1 MDNIAVFQEENPTLE
16 NYWRSVVLFGNN
28 VASYKFALAKSLL
41 ELIEQDKTH
50 ITLEELSEPFSRHIC
65 EHIALSDKQ
74 ATSRS
79 SSFLETCRQYNRGEV
94 SYETLIQVT
103 KTKGFNNVLDAF
115 HNVNGAALPVK
126 FFEKTSIGSS
136 SGIVLT
142 DDVFRL
148 GEIKFEKNLVHEAEA
163 RWNLVETAW
172 SLGVSV
178 NTLSIHYDD
187 KSDLLYIEDNKIRRK
202 NITSVRAALNGYQK
216 GKCFY
221 CFDDINVTNDESN
234 TCDVDHFI
242 PHTLQQYTNAN
253 LDGVWN
259 LVLACPNCNRGADG
273 KFAKV
278 PALKYLE
285 RLSKR
290 NDFLISSHHP
300 LRETLMNQTGRTEAE
315 RHMFLQSM
323 YNLAKNTLI
332 HTWETS
338 EVQQAIF

>member
-1 MDNIAVFQEENPTLE
+1 MAQ
-16 NYWRSVVLFGNN
+16 
-28 VASYKFALAKSLL
+28 ALL

-50 ITLEELSEPFSRHIC
+50 ITLEELAKPYAKHLC
-65 EHIALSDKQ
+65 THLAASDKQ

-79 SSFLETCRQYNRGEV
+79 SAFLDACRQYNDGLI
-94 SYETLIQVT
+94 TLDQLIQVT
-103 KTKGFNNVLDAF
+103 RSKGFNNVLDAF
-115 HNVNGAALPVK
+115 HHVNGADLPVR
-126 FFEKTSIGSS
+126 FFEKTSIDGTA
-136 SGIVLT
+136 GIVLT
-142 DDVFRL
+142 DDVYRL
-148 GEIKFEKNLVHEAEA
+148 GEIRFEKNLTHEAEA
-163 RWNLVETAW
+163 RWKLVETAW
-172 SLGVSV
+172 NLGVSV
-178 NTLSIHYDD
+178 NTLSIKYDENN
-187 KSDLLYIEDNKIRRK
+187 DLLFVEDGKIRRR

-221 CFDDINVTNDESN
+221 CFDDINVTEDESN

-242 PHTLQQYTNAN
+242 PHRLQQYTNAN

-259 LVLACPNCNRGADG
+259 LVLSCEKCNRGSNG

-300 LRETLMNQTGRTEAE
+300 LRETLMNQTGHTETE

-323 YNLAKNTLI
+323 YNLAKNLLI
-332 HTWETS
+332 HTWETP
-338 EVQQAIF
+338 EVQQAVF

>member
-1 MDNIAVFQEENPTLE
+1 MDGIAVFQEENPALE

-28 VASYKFALAKSLL
+28 VASYKFALAKTLL

-50 ITLEELSEPFSRHIC
+50 ITLEDLAKPYSKHLC
-65 EHIALSDKQ
+65 EHIAASDKQ

-79 SSFLETCRQYNRGEV
+79 SSFLDACRQYNNG
-94 SYETLIQVT
+94 SISFDNLIQVT
-103 KTKGFNNVLDAF
+103 KSKGFNNVLDAF
-115 HNVNGAALPVK
+115 HHVNGADLPVK
-126 FFEKTSIGSS
+126 FFEKTDINGAA
-136 SGIVLT
+136 GIVLT
-142 DDVFRL
+142 DDVYRL
-148 GEIKFEKNLVHEAEA
+148 GEIKFEKNLTHEAEA
-163 RWNLVETAW
+163 RWQLVETAW
-172 SLGVSV
+172 NLGVAV
-178 NTLSIHYDD
+178 NTLSIRYDD
-187 KSDLLYIEDNKIRRK
+187 KSELLYVEDNKIRRR

-221 CFDDINVTNDESN
+221 CFDDINVTNDETN

-253 LDGVWN
+253 FDGVWN
-259 LVLACPNCNRGADG
+259 LVLSCEKCNRGDDG

-278 PALKYLE
+278 PAIKYLE

-323 YNLAKNTLI
+323 YNKAKEYLI
-332 HTWETS
+332 HTWETT

>member
-1 MDNIAVFQEENPTLE
+1 MDSVAVFQEENPSLE

-28 VASYKFALAKSLL
+28 VASYKFALAKTLL

-50 ITLEELSEPFSRHIC
+50 ITLEELAKPYSKHLC
-65 EHIALSDKQ
+65 EHIAVSSKQ
-74 ATSRS
+74 ATSRT
-79 SSFLETCRQYNRGEV
+79 SSFLDACRQYNEGAI
-94 SYETLIQVT
+94 SADNLIQVT
-103 KTKGFNNVLDAF
+103 KSKGFNNVLDAF
-115 HNVNGAALPVK
+115 HHVNGADLPVK
-126 FFEKTSIGSS
+126 FFEKTNINGTA
-136 SGIVLT
+136 GIVLT
-142 DDVFRL
+142 DDVYRL
-148 GEIKFEKNLVHEAEA
+148 GEIKFEKNLTHEAEA

-172 SLGVSV
+172 NLGVSV
-178 NTLSIHYDD
+178 NTLSIKYDD
-187 KSDLLYIEDNKIRRK
+187 KSDLLFVEDNKIRRR

-221 CFDDINVTNDESN
+221 CFDDINVTNDSTN
-234 TCDVDHFI
+234 SCDVDHFI

-259 LVLACPNCNRGADG
+259 LVLSCEKCNRGDNG

-315 RHMFLQSM
+315 RHLFLQSM
-323 YNLAKNTLI
+323 YKKAKEYLI
-332 HTWETS
+332 HTWETT

>member
-1 MDNIAVFQEENPTLE
+1 MDSIAEFQEQNPTLE

-41 ELIEQDKTH
+41 ELIEQQKTH
-50 ITLEELSEPFSRHIC
+50 ITLEELAVPFSGHIC
-65 EHIALSDKQ
+65 EHIAASDKQ

-79 SSFLETCRQYNRGEV
+79 STFLDACKQFNNGEI
-94 SYETLIQVT
+94 SYDKLIQIT
-103 KTKGFNNVLDAF
+103 KAKGFNNVLDAF
-115 HNVNGAALPVK
+115 HHVNGQDLPVK
-126 FFEKTSIGSS
+126 FFEKASIDGT
-136 SGIVLT
+136 SGIILT

-148 GEIKFEKNLVHEAEA
+148 SDIKFEKNLTSEAEA
-163 RWNLVETAW
+163 RWKLVETAW
-172 SLGVSV
+172 NLGVSV
-178 NTLSIHYDD
+178 NTLSIRYDD
-187 KSDLLYIEDNKIRRK
+187 KSSILYVEDNKIRRK

-221 CFDDINVTNDESN
+221 CFDDINVTEDETN

-242 PHTLQQYTNAN
+242 PHTLQQYTKAN

-259 LVLACPNCNRGADG
+259 LVLSCQNCNRGDNG

-300 LRETLMNQTGRTEAE
+300 LRETLMNQTGKTEGE
-315 RHMFLQSM
+315 RHLFLQSM
-323 YNLAKNTLI
+323 YNLAKEYLI
-332 HTWETS
+332 HTWET
-338 EVQQAIF
+338 EELQTAAF